1 VSDPDDVNLSQIAR
15 IAGVGRVAVV
25 NWRRRHGG
33 LDATGGTDESPTFPR
48 AAAEQWLRGLGKLHE
63 PEPPQPPATLH
74 FENGATLTAYG
85 PDLCIPARKG
95 SGGEGYEEFGG
106 YIDAEGRD
114 GIPWPRAAVRIE
126 LDGRPPYT
134 VTDADVDISY
144 AGANIQYLKLI
155 WAAERGQSLITTTDE
170 GKN

>member
-1 VSDPDDVNLSQIAR
+1 MPDSDVTLSQIAR
-15 IAGVGRVAVV
+15 TAGVGRAAVV

-48 AAAEQWLRGLGKLHE
+48 AAAEQWLRDLGKLYE
-63 PEPPQPPATLH
+63 PEPPRPPATLT
-74 FENGATLTAYG
+74 FGNGATLTAYA
-85 PDLCIPARKG
+85 PDLCIPAREG

-114 GIPWPRAAVRIE
+114 GIPWPRANVRVE
-126 LDGRPPYT
+126 TEGQPPYE

-144 AGANIQYLKLI
+144 AGGSAQYLKLV
-155 WAAERGQSLITTTDE
+155 WRAEKGRSE
-170 GKN
+170 GSAL